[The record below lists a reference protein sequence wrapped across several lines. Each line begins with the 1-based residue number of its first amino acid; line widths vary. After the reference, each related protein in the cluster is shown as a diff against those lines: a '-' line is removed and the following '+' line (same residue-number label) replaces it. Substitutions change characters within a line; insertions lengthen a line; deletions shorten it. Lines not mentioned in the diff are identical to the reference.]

1 MKITN
6 IPTYRLP
13 PRWMF
18 LKIETDEGIVGWGE
32 PVIEGRA
39 RTVEA
44 AVHEF
49 GDYLIGQ
56 DPARI
61 NDLWQVMYRGGF
73 YRGGPIMMSAIS
85 GIDQALWDI
94 KGKALGVPVWQLL
107 GGKIRDRLRL
117 YWTHCGSA
125 QFAHHQ
131 YLNSPRLRSIE
142 DLKKFCERVA
152 QSGLTAL
159 KTNIMAM
166 NGTPL
171 YGVPREE
178 IFTGKISNEEVETAC
193 MEIEVFRKE
202 LGNKFGIA
210 LDTAFDYRLDGALKL
225 ARALEPYDMM
235 WLETET
241 FDVNAQEILTHLT
254 TTPIVHGES
263 LYDLHGYL
271 PYLQRH
277 AQKTIM
283 VDLAWNGLTMG
294 KKIADLALTFD
305 TAVSPH
311 NCHSP
316 LTTFV
321 AAQFC
326 ASVKNFD
333 ILEIDYDDVP
343 WLDELITE
351 KIQIENGYL
360 LVPERPGLGTDL
372 IEEKLLEYAVER

>member
-1 MKITN
+1 M
-6 IPTYRLP
+6 
-13 PRWMF
+13 W
-18 LKIETDEGIVGWGE
+18 
-32 PVIEGRA
+32 
-39 RTVEA
+39 
-44 AVHEF
+44 
-49 GDYLIGQ
+49 
-56 DPARI
+56 
-61 NDLWQVMYRGGF
+61 
-73 YRGGPIMMSAIS
+73 
-85 GIDQALWDI
+85 
-94 KGKALGVPVWQLL
+94 
-107 GGKIRDRLRL
+107 
-117 YWTHCGSA
+117 
-125 QFAHHQ
+125 
-131 YLNSPRLRSIE
+131 
-142 DLKKFCERVA
+142 KFCERVA

-210 LDTAFDYRLDGALKL
+210 LDTAFDYRLDGALNL

-241 FDVNAQEILTHLT
+241 FDVNAQEKLAYLT

-294 KKIADLALTFD
+294 KKIADLALAFD

-326 ASVKNFD
+326 ASIKNFD

-343 WLDELITE
+343 WRDELITE